1 MVHICD
7 DVVEDDDDH
16 IEVPSKS
23 LELLRVLVDEEGS
36 LDVVDL
42 TILLDEVFT
51 DGMDVVDD
59 YQLQLLF
66 ISSSGQVQEKLV
78 VLIDIIGVRNL
89 YPLMD

>member
-1 MVHICD
+1 M
-7 DVVEDDDDH
+7 
-16 IEVPSKS
+16 
-23 LELLRVLVDEEGS
+23 LVDEEGS

-59 YQLQLLF
+59 HQLQLLL

-89 YPLMD
+89 YPLMDQGLLHTITLRQKVIYNKSERSD